1 MPRNSKPQM
10 SHRDILIQN
19 QKAMDTMA
27 LLVGRP
33 TVNLGPIPDAPK
45 KREPRTE
52 APQIPLEKDVQKA
65 IIDFLL
71 CHPKIGLVERI
82 NSGTMQ
88 SDNGDGT
95 TRYTQ
100 FNKVYGRASN
110 GEYMDMPDICCTL
123 KGQGRRFVIEVK
135 RPGWKKPIN
144 EHERRQAA
152 YIQHIIECGGYGMF
166 ATCVEDVVSAL
177 EDMK

>member
-1 MPRNSKPQM
+1 MPPRKNQRL
-10 SHRDILIQN
+10 SHREVLTQN
-19 QKAMDTMA
+19 QKAMDTWA
-27 LLVGRP
+27 AVYGKP
-33 TVNLGPIPDAPK
+33 PVSLGPIPDAPK
-45 KREPRTE
+45 RREPRTE

-65 IIDFLL
+65 IIDMLL
-71 CHPKIGLVERI
+71 RHPKIGLTERI
-82 NSGTMQ
+82 NSGSMQ

-123 KGQGRRFVIEVK
+123 RDQGRRFVIEVK
-135 RPGWKKPIN
+135 RPGWKKPVN

-166 ATCVEDVVSAL
+166 ATCVEDVVTAL